1 MKNHL
6 ISGASSL
13 IANAPVAM
21 ALLDTDMCY
30 IAASPKWIT
39 DHGLSGTAITGKS
52 HYDIFPEIP
61 EQWKQVYRRC
71 LAGGTEHCEEE
82 MFVRQDGSIQWLKWD
97 VKPWATVE
105 NEISGIIIY
114 TEDITASKM
123 ATTVLQ
129 ASESRFREMIENC
142 GDAIALVDGSG
153 TLIYQSASAER
164 IYGFSLE
171 DITGLGNTDLV
182 HPDDQDSAIKVA
194 ANSAANPGIPQYFT
208 HRLKNKNGQWIWSEG
223 TINNLLHNEHVK
235 AFVVNFRDI
244 SVRKENE
251 NKLIE
256 SEACFKAIFN
266 SPLQCNVKLLADGT
280 VTQANNAALYIGGLT
295 LADVIG
301 QKFWRTKWWQLQT
314 GEEEKIIAYIQR
326 VNAGETIRY
335 ETVLYGNKGPM
346 PVECSLK
353 PVFNHKNEV
362 IYILAEGKL
371 IQEMAETRER
381 LKESEELFKLAFENS
396 AIGMSIID
404 KEGNWVEVNDNL
416 CSLLG
421 YSREELLFHNFRMVT
436 HPDDLVIQ
444 MALKQDLIE
453 KKRSSY
459 QLEKRVF
466 HKDGHILWVYVS
478 SSLVRDKEGNIKHFV
493 SQVQNITAKK
503 EAELLLKEERN
514 LLRTLI
520 DNLPVNIYIKD
531 LQSRKVLVNRSEYEF
546 MGASSEAEVLGKDD
560 YALYPYEAAKAFVD
574 ADQQIFR
581 SGNPVFNQEFLVKR
595 NDASERWFLLSKI
608 PLRDDAGAI
617 KGLLGISFDITE
629 RKAFEK
635 ELLHTQNLLTQAE
648 AISSTGSIEI
658 NFITG
663 ERKWSDEFYRILG
676 LAPGSIEPTA
686 EAFVS
691 FLHPDDKEKYLTWFY
706 GNITQKVHS
715 ANIETRIIRA
725 DGEVRNLYV
734 YGIGIIDENNVP
746 EKIFGVMQ
754 DITERKKA
762 EEKIL
767 QVQKLLERAESIAQ
781 IGSAEVDFITKNVI
795 WSGEL
800 YRMLGLVPHSLDVK
814 FGDLDTYL
822 PGEEKLRYSSWIEH
836 GLKNKLSSNQLESK
850 IIRPDG
856 EVRNVMIYGN
866 AEYDEKGI
874 PQKLFGVFK
883 DVTDDKKNLRELET
897 AKQVYQSLFYQNPAA
912 VFSLDLDG
920 NFTSANNVF
929 AEKTEMFVEEVLT
942 LNFTHFAIANDAS
955 TMQMHFEAAK
965 NGNTQQFEANV
976 VTATGRVLLVAITVL
991 PIIVDGIITGVYG
1004 IANDISEI
1012 KRQEKIDALEK
1023 DIWRFFNN
1031 KQNTIESII
1040 EKLLN
1045 GLQRVHPDMLCS
1057 VLKLKEGKLYNW
1069 SSPHLPEAYTNAIE
1083 GLDAESGNGSCGT
1096 AAYTRENVIVSNIET
1111 DVLWKD
1117 YRALAARY
1125 QLKACWSHPIID
1137 SNQNLL
1143 GTFAIYHQTVRNIS
1157 VAEQQSIER
1166 AKIILTNIIEN
1177 KKAEEELGLKEKALS
1192 SAISGIGMTD
1202 LDGTVIYAN
1211 DALCKMWGCLTKSDI
1226 LGKTLADVF
1235 EGKGIYKTIEALH
1248 TKGFET
1254 GEGIGRKMDG
1264 TLFNVAFTGNMIY
1277 DENGQPVRMFGSYID
1292 ITESKRTQLALK
1304 QSHELLQK
1312 LTDQLPV
1319 AIYQFKMTADD
1330 KMSFEFVSTGITS
1343 VMPDVTPAK
1352 LQENVL
1358 LGFSQ
1363 VHPDD
1368 KNLFKQSL
1376 FESRDK
1382 LKNWDIDYRIVTADG
1397 KILWHKV
1404 SAHPEQKDDGS
1415 VVWYGY
1421 FQDITAHKQQE
1432 QEREQLILELS
1443 QNNKDLRHFSYITSH
1458 NLRAPLSNLVGL
1470 VSLIDDMPVDDRIL
1484 AELLKGFKTSTFL
1497 LNETVND
1504 LLKVLTIKDNLS
1516 IQQEPIILNNVMEK
1530 VLSQIQLMIDANKPD
1545 IHFDFSLCPAITFN
1559 KVYMESIFLN
1569 LITNAVKYRSPKRQL
1584 TITVTSKT
1592 DGDKPVLIFEDNG
1605 LGIDIK
1611 RYKDR
1616 LFGLYQRFHNHPDS
1630 KGFGL
1635 YMVKSQME
1643 ALGGGVDMIS
1653 EVDKGTK
1660 LVLTFKGS

>member
-1 MKNHL
+1 M
-6 ISGASSL
+6 
-13 IANAPVAM
+13 AM
-21 ALLDTDMCY
+21 ALLDTNMCY

-39 DHGLSGTAITGKS
+39 DYGLAGTDITGKN
-52 HYDIFPEIP
+52 HYQIFPEIS
-61 EQWKQVYRRC
+61 EQWKTVHRRC

-82 MFVRQDGSIQWLKWD
+82 VFVRHDGSVQWLKWD
-97 VKPWATVE
+97 VKPWVTGE
-105 NEISGIIIY
+105 NEISGIFIY
-114 TEDITASKM
+114 TEDITAGKM
-123 ATTVLQ
+123 ATTALQ
-129 ASESRFREMIENC
+129 ASESRFRAMIENS
-142 GDAIALVDGSG
+142 GDAIALIDGNG
-153 TLIYQSASAER
+153 AIVYQSASAER
-164 IYGFSLE
+164 IFGFELSELHGVNS
-171 DITGLGNTDLV
+171 IMLI
-182 HPDDQDSAIKVA
+182 HPDDQQSASAIA
-194 ANSAANPGIPQYFT
+194 DLATANPGIPQYFS
-208 HRLKNKNGQWIWSEG
+208 HRLKHKNGYWIWSEG
-223 TINNLLHNEHVK
+223 TITSLRESRGTQL
-235 AFVVNFRDI
+235 FVVNFRDI
-244 SVRKENE
+244 SERKQYEK
-251 NKLIE
+251 KLKE
-256 SEACFKAIFN
+256 TEACFRSIFD
-266 SPLQCNVKLLADGT
+266 SPLQCNLKLLPDGT
-280 VTQANNAALYIGGLT
+280 VVQANKAALAIGGF
-295 LADVIG
+295 AEAEAEG
-301 QKFWRTKWWQLQT
+301 QKLWQTPWWQLQPC
-314 GEEEKIIAYIQR
+314 EKDKIITGLQKAA
-326 VNAGETIRY
+326 AGETVHY
-335 ETVLYGNKGPM
+335 ETVLLSNDKSLPIDF
-346 PVECSLK
+346 SLK
-353 PVFNHKNEV
+353 PVFNDANEV
-362 IYILAEGKL
+362 IYILAEGKQ
-371 IQEMAETRER
+371 IQEIAETREK

-404 KEGNWVEVNDNL
+404 KDGNWVEVNDNL
-416 CSLLG
+416 CKLLG

-436 HPDDLVIQ
+436 HPDDLIIQ
-444 MALKQDLIE
+444 MALKQELIE
-453 KKRSSY
+453 KKRNSY

-466 HKDGHILWVYVS
+466 HKDGRILWVYVS

-493 SQVQNITAKK
+493 SQVENITAKK

-520 DNLPVNIYIKD
+520 DNLPVNIYVKD

-546 MGASSEAEVLGKDD
+546 MGASSEAEILGKDD

-574 ADQQIFR
+574 ADQEIFR
-581 SGNPVFNQEFLVKR
+581 SGKPVFNQEFLVKR
-595 NDASERWFLLSKI
+595 KDAGERWFLLSKI

-617 KGLLGISFDITE
+617 KGLLGISVDITE
-629 RKAFEK
+629 RKEFEK

-648 AISSTGSIEI
+648 AISCTGSIEI
-658 NFITG
+658 NFKTG

-676 LAPGSIEPTA
+676 LHPGSIEPTA

-691 FLHPDDKEKYLTWFY
+691 FLHPDDKEKYLNWFY

-725 DGEVRNLYV
+725 DGEIRILYV
-734 YGIGIIDENNVP
+734 YGIGIIDENNLP

-795 WSGEL
+795 WSDEL
-800 YRMLGLVPHSLDVK
+800 YRMLGLAPRSLDVK
-814 FGDLDTYL
+814 FGDLDNYL
-822 PGEEKLRYSSWIEH
+822 PGEEKLRYSSWIEQ

-883 DVTDDKKNLRELET
+883 DITDDKKNLRELET

-912 VFSLDLDG
+912 VFSLNLDG

-929 AEKTEMFVEEVLT
+929 AAKAEMSIEEVLQ
-942 LNFTHFAIANDAS
+942 LNFTNFAVANDAEKMY
-955 TMQMHFEAAK
+955 THFEAAK
-965 NGNTQQFEANV
+965 NGDSQQFEANV
-976 VTATGRVLLVAITVL
+976 VTATGRVLLVAIVVL

-1031 KQNTIESII
+1031 KQNTVESII

-1045 GLQRVHPDMLCS
+1045 GLKGVHPDMLCS
-1057 VLKLKEGKLYNW
+1057 VLKLKDGKLYNW
-1069 SSPHLPEAYTNAIE
+1069 SSPHLPVEYTKRIE
-1083 GLDAESGNGSCGT
+1083 GLVAQSGNGSCGT

-1111 DVLWKD
+1111 DVLWKN
-1117 YRALAARY
+1117 YQAIAALY
-1125 QLKACWSHPIID
+1125 NLKACWSHPIID

-1143 GTFAIYHQTVRNIS
+1143 GTFAIYHHTVRSIS
-1157 VAEQQSIER
+1157 AAEQQSIER

-1202 LDGTVIYAN
+1202 LDGTIIYAN
-1211 DALCKMWGCLTKSDI
+1211 DALCKMWGCSTKSDI

-1254 GEGIGRKMDG
+1254 GEGTGRKMDG
-1264 TLFNVAFTGNMIY
+1264 TLFNVAFTANMIY

-1319 AIYQFKMTADD
+1319 AIYQFKMTTDD

-1343 VMPDVTPAK
+1343 VMPDVTPDK

-1368 KNLFKQSL
+1368 KNMFKQSL

-1382 LKNWDIDYRIVTADG
+1382 LKNWDIDYRIVTTEG
-1397 KILWHKV
+1397 KTLWHKV
-1404 SAHPEQKDDGS
+1404 SAHPERKEDGS

-1421 FQDITAHKQQE
+1421 FQDITTQKQQE

-1470 VSLIDDMPVDDRIL
+1470 VSLIDDMPVGDPIL

-1516 IQQEPIILNNVMEK
+1516 IQQEAIVLNNVMEK
-1530 VLSQIQLMIDANKPD
+1530 VLSQIQLMIDANQPD
-1545 IHFDFSLCPAITFN
+1545 IQFDFSLCPIITFN

-1584 TITVTSKT
+1584 SITVTSKT
-1592 DGDKPVLIFEDNG
+1592 DGNKCILIFEDNG

-1611 RYKDR
+1611 RYQDR

-1643 ALGGGVDMIS
+1643 ALGGRVDMIS

-1660 LVLTFKGS
+1660 LVLTFKKS